1 MDMVLSLFIGL
12 GLAAACG
19 FRVFVPLL
27 IMSLASRAEVG
38 HLVLNPHFAW
48 IGSTPA
54 LVAFSVATLLEIA
67 GYYIPWVD
75 NLLDTVA
82 TPTAIVAGI
91 LVTAS
96 AMTTD
101 VSPFLKWTLAV
112 LAGGGTTAV
121 FQGITATARH
131 ISSFTTGGL
140 GNPVLA
146 TAEAGGAA
154 LLAVLAITL
163 PVVAFLLGDA
173 GKDVTGQIFAV
184 RMNEIFLMSQ
194 SRPLRSIHRTEGWTV
209 QSLAEHGMPALKSS
223 FYKLDRSADIFNW
236 DAI

>member
-1 MDMVLSLFIGL
+1 MVDTVLSILIGL

-27 IMSLASRAEVG
+27 VMSLATRADVG
-38 HLVLNPHFAW
+38 HLALGSGFAW

-54 LVAFSVATLLEIA
+54 LIAFSVATVLEIA

-75 NLLDTVA
+75 NLLDTIA
-82 TPTAIVAGI
+82 TPTAIVAGV

-112 LAGGGTTAV
+112 VAGGGTTAV
-121 FQGITATARH
+121 FQGITAMTRH

-140 GNPVLA
+140 GNPVVA
-146 TAEAGGAA
+146 TAEAGGSVM
-154 LLAVLAITL
+154 LAVLAITV
-163 PVVAFLLGDA
+163 PVLAFLLVLSLIYFGV
-173 GKDVTGQIFAV
+173 KKLLF
-184 RMNEIFLMSQ
+184 R
-194 SRPLRSIHRTEGWTV
+194 RPATTR
-209 QSLAEHGMPALKSS
+209 AA
-223 FYKLDRSADIFNW
+223 
-236 DAI
+236 

>member
-38 HLVLNPHFAW
+38 HLVLNSHFAW

-163 PVVAFLLGDA
+163 PVVAFLLVAWLIWFGA
-173 GKDVTGQIFAV
+173 KKLLF
-184 RMNEIFLMSQ
+184 R
-194 SRPLRSIHRTEGWTV
+194 RPAPR
-209 QSLAEHGMPALKSS
+209 AA
-223 FYKLDRSADIFNW
+223 
-236 DAI
+236 

>member
-1 MDMVLSLFIGL
+1 MVDAVLSILIGL

-27 IMSLASRAEVG
+27 VMSLASRAGVG
-38 HLVLNPHFAW
+38 HLALGSNFAW

-54 LVAFSVATLLEIA
+54 LLTFSAATILEIA

-82 TPTAIVAGI
+82 TPAAVVAGI
-91 LVTAS
+91 VVSAS

-112 LAGGGTTAV
+112 VAGGGTTAV
-121 FQGITATARH
+121 FQGITAMTRH
-131 ISSFTTGGL
+131 VSSFTTGGL

-146 TAEAGGAA
+146 TAEAGGSAM
-154 LLAVLAITL
+154 LSVLAITV
-163 PVVAFLLGDA
+163 PVLAFLLVLGLLYF
-173 GKDVTGQIFAV
+173 GVKKLLF
-184 RMNEIFLMSQ
+184 RFR
-194 SRPLRSIHRTEGWTV
+194 RPATAR
-209 QSLAEHGMPALKSS
+209 AA
-223 FYKLDRSADIFNW
+223 
-236 DAI
+236 

>member
-1 MDMVLSLFIGL
+1 MMETVLSILIGL

-27 IMSLASRAEVG
+27 IMSLASRAGVG
-38 HLVLNPHFAW
+38 ELVLSPNFAW

-54 LVAFSVATLLEIA
+54 LLTFSAATILEIA

-75 NLLDTVA
+75 NLLDTIA
-82 TPTAIVAGI
+82 TPTAVIAGI

-112 LAGGGTTAV
+112 VAGGGTTAA
-121 FQGITATARH
+121 FQGITSVTRH

-154 LLAVLAITL
+154 MLSVLAITL
-163 PVVAFLLGDA
+163 PVLAFLLVVGLLYF
-173 GKDVTGQIFAV
+173 GVKKVLF
-184 RMNEIFLMSQ
+184 RFR
-194 SRPLRSIHRTEGWTV
+194 RPPMART
-209 QSLAEHGMPALKSS
+209 A
-223 FYKLDRSADIFNW
+223 
-236 DAI
+236 

>member
-54 LVAFSVATLLEIA
+54 LIAFSVATLLEIA

-91 LVTAS
+91 VVTAS

-146 TAEAGGAA
+146 TAEAGGSA

-163 PVVAFLLGDA
+163 PVVAFLLVVWLIWFGA
-173 GKDVTGQIFAV
+173 KKLLF
-184 RMNEIFLMSQ
+184 R
-194 SRPLRSIHRTEGWTV
+194 RPAPR
-209 QSLAEHGMPALKSS
+209 AA
-223 FYKLDRSADIFNW
+223 
-236 DAI
+236 

>member
-1 MDMVLSLFIGL
+1 MVDTVLSLLIGL

-38 HLVLNPHFAW
+38 HLALSGHFAW

-54 LVAFSVATLLEIA
+54 LIAFSVATLLEIA

-82 TPTAIVAGI
+82 TPTAIVAGV

-96 AMTTD
+96 SMTSD

-112 LAGGGTTAV
+112 VAGGGTTAV
-121 FQGITATARH
+121 FQGITAMARH
-131 ISSFTTGGL
+131 VSSFTTGGL

-146 TAEAGGAA
+146 TAEAGSSA

-163 PVVAFLLGDA
+163 PVLAFLLVLGLLYF
-173 GKDVTGQIFAV
+173 GVKKLLF
-184 RMNEIFLMSQ
+184 R
-194 SRPLRSIHRTEGWTV
+194 RPR
-209 QSLAEHGMPALKSS
+209 PAA
-223 FYKLDRSADIFNW
+223 RA
-236 DAI
+236 A

>member
-1 MDMVLSLFIGL
+1 METVFSILIGL

-27 IMSLASRAEVG
+27 IMSLASRAGVG
-38 HLVLNPHFAW
+38 QLVLGPNFAW

-54 LVAFSVATLLEIA
+54 LLTFSAATILEIA

-75 NLLDTVA
+75 NLLDTIA
-82 TPTAIVAGI
+82 TPTAVIAGI

-112 LAGGGTTAV
+112 VAGGGTTAA
-121 FQGITATARH
+121 FQGITSVTRH

-154 LLAVLAITL
+154 MLSVLAITL
-163 PVVAFLLGDA
+163 PVIAFLIVVGLLYFGV
-173 GKDVTGQIFAV
+173 KKVLF
-184 RMNEIFLMSQ
+184 RFR
-194 SRPLRSIHRTEGWTV
+194 RPPMART
-209 QSLAEHGMPALKSS
+209 A
-223 FYKLDRSADIFNW
+223 
-236 DAI
+236 

>member
-38 HLVLNPHFAW
+38 HLTLSPHFAW

-54 LVAFSVATLLEIA
+54 LIAFSVATVLEIA

-82 TPTAIVAGI
+82 TPTAIIAGI

-146 TAEAGGAA
+146 TAEAGGSA

-163 PVVAFLLGDA
+163 PVVAFLCVVWLIWFGA
-173 GKDVTGQIFAV
+173 KKLLF
-184 RMNEIFLMSQ
+184 R
-194 SRPLRSIHRTEGWTV
+194 RPAPR
-209 QSLAEHGMPALKSS
+209 AA
-223 FYKLDRSADIFNW
+223 
-236 DAI
+236 

>member
-38 HLVLNPHFAW
+38 HLTLGPHFTW

-54 LVAFSVATLLEIA
+54 LLAFSVATVLEIA

-146 TAEAGGAA
+146 TAEAGGSA

-163 PVVAFLLGDA
+163 PVVAFLCVAWLIWFGA
-173 GKDVTGQIFAV
+173 KKLLF
-184 RMNEIFLMSQ
+184 R
-194 SRPLRSIHRTEGWTV
+194 RPAPR
-209 QSLAEHGMPALKSS
+209 AA
-223 FYKLDRSADIFNW
+223 
-236 DAI
+236 

>member
-1 MDMVLSLFIGL
+1 MDTLFSILVGL

-38 HLVLNPHFAW
+38 QLVLGDNFAW

-54 LVAFSVATLLEIA
+54 LITFSAATVLEIA

-75 NLLDTVA
+75 NLLDTIA

-96 AMTTD
+96 SVGDMN
-101 VSPFLKWTLAV
+101 PFLKWTLAV
-112 LAGGGTTAV
+112 VGGGGTTAV

-131 ISSFTTGGL
+131 VSSFTTGGL
-140 GNPVLA
+140 GNPILA
-146 TAEAGGAA
+146 TAEAGGSA
-154 LLAVLAITL
+154 LISALAITV
-163 PVVAFLLGDA
+163 PIVAFLLVVGLLYI
-173 GKDVTGQIFAV
+173 GVKKLLF
-184 RMNEIFLMSQ
+184 R
-194 SRPLRSIHRTEGWTV
+194 RPATSPQPL
-209 QSLAEHGMPALKSS
+209 
-223 FYKLDRSADIFNW
+223 F
-236 DAI
+236 

>member
-1 MDMVLSLFIGL
+1 MADAVLSILIGL

-38 HLVLNPHFAW
+38 HLLLGESFAW

-54 LVAFSVATLLEIA
+54 LIAFSAATVLEIA

-75 NLLDTVA
+75 NLLDAVA

-96 AMTTD
+96 VMTD
-101 VSPFLKWTLAV
+101 VSPLLKWTLAV

-121 FQGITATARH
+121 FQGITATIRH

-140 GNPVLA
+140 GNPVVA
-146 TAEAGGAA
+146 TAEAGGSA

-163 PVVAFLLGDA
+163 PIVAFVLVVLLLYLGIKKLLFRRPAA
-173 GKDVTGQIFAV
+173 GAV
-184 RMNEIFLMSQ
+184 
-194 SRPLRSIHRTEGWTV
+194 
-209 QSLAEHGMPALKSS
+209 
-223 FYKLDRSADIFNW
+223 
-236 DAI
+236 